1 MAKKKINPLDIIA
14 AKQAKIKEVNQAA
27 AKRVEQLK
35 ETTKKESKP
44 VVTAKPKPVAK
55 KSTKKKADKN
65 GGNKLI
71 RVHNEIHEHAKFN
84 TKRMALSDYVES
96 LIDLAEEDSNI
107 KWKDLKPFETT
118 PHSLEKKRTLFRVSP
133 HHHKKAKFNFKR
145 MKLQEY
151 IETLVMLDRQGFIKW

>member
-1 MAKKKINPLDIIA
+1 MAKKKINPLDILA
-14 AKQAKIKEVNQAA
+14 AKQA
-27 AKRVEQLK
+27 RLK
-35 ETTKKESKP
+35 ATTKEESKP

-55 KSTKKKADKN
+55 KAATKKKVDKN
-65 GGNKLI
+65 NGNKLI

-107 KWKDLKPFETT
+107 KWKELKPFKTT
-118 PHSLEKKRTLFRVSP
+118 PHDLEKKRTLFRVSP
-133 HHHKKAKFNFKR
+133 HHHEKAKFNFKR

-151 IETLVMLDRQGFIKW
+151 IETLVMLDMQGLIKW